1 MADRSSPWLQSSL
14 NLRSYKYRSTHK
26 KSFPCLQALSSQ
38 ILFSIQDTITTKSMI
53 PNPQLYAQLTLSV
66 TKDAE
71 AIKAV
76 LKAYEHALNTDSA
89 DAAGASD
96 PQAYAGIS

>member
-1 MADRSSPWLQSSL
+1 
-14 NLRSYKYRSTHK
+14 
-26 KSFPCLQALSSQ
+26 
-38 ILFSIQDTITTKSMI
+38 MI

-71 AIKAV
+71 AIRAV
-76 LKAYEHALNTDSA
+76 LKAYEQALNTDSA

-96 PQAYAGIS
+96 P

>member
-1 MADRSSPWLQSSL
+1 
-14 NLRSYKYRSTHK
+14 
-26 KSFPCLQALSSQ
+26 
-38 ILFSIQDTITTKSMI
+38 MI
-53 PNPQLYAQLTLSV
+53 PNPQLYAQLTLLV

-71 AIKAV
+71 AIRTV

-89 DAAGASD
+89 DAAGASE

>member
-1 MADRSSPWLQSSL
+1 VADWSSPWLQSSL
-14 NLRSYKYRSTHK
+14 NLRSYKYWSTHQ
-26 KSFPCLQALSSQ
+26 KSFLVFKLCHPRFF
-38 ILFSIQDTITTKSMI
+38 FSIQDTITIESMI

-71 AIKAV
+71 AIRAV
-76 LKAYEHALNTDSA
+76 LKAYEQALNTDSA

-96 PQAYAGIS
+96 P